1 METSERRQKMTE
13 DYATIKQIEF
23 MKKLGFP
30 PQSAALT
37 KAEARVMIDRKLTE
51 DRNGEAPVEKTA
63 TVSFEAKTNGGA
75 WDKPY
80 KECHLSPE
88 EVRCRALEAAIEWS
102 GDKAEMETVMII
114 ANQFVE
120 WIYGK

>member
-1 METSERRQKMTE
+1 MTE

-88 EVRCRALEAAIEWS
+88 EVRCRALEAAIAMEKQNYA
-102 GDKAEMETVMII
+102 GEGILELADK
-114 ANQFVE
+114 FVE
-120 WIYGK
+120 WIYNAK

>member
-1 METSERRQKMTE
+1 MTE

-88 EVRCRALEAAIEWS
+88 EVRCRALEAALKFWEIR
-102 GDKAEMETVMII
+102 GDQEVKLQEVEVM
-114 ANQFVE
+114 AHDFME
-120 WIYGK
+120 WIYDAK